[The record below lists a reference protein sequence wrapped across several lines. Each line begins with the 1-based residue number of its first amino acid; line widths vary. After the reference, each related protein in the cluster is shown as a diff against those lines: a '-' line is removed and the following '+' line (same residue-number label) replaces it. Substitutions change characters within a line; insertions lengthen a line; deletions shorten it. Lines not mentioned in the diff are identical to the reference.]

1 MQKIRQGTSSK
12 PQSRKALY
20 KVKASGQ
27 HLSLNLVDLN
37 LHIQ

>member
-1 MQKIRQGTSSK
+1 MQKTRQGTSSK

-20 KVKASGQ
+20 KSKASGQ
-27 HLSLNLVDLN
+27 HLSLNLVDFN